1 MTDSLLIVMY
11 HYVRPIAG
19 SRYPTLKGLELDNFR
34 GQLDFLEQHYRIVR
48 TQDVIAA
55 MRGEGD
61 LPSRAALLTFDDGY
75 MDHYDH
81 VLPEL
86 VARGMQGS
94 FFPPACAVLDGRVLD
109 VNKIHFVLA
118 SGVDPRQLVCEIF
131 ALLDVHRVRHDL
143 KPNADYYRLYSNESR
158 YDTPDVTFIKRI
170 LQKGLPQALRSEI
183 VDQLFQRFV
192 TADEKGF
199 AESLYMGKAQLREL
213 HDAGMCIGSHGDQH
227 RWLNTLSPVEQ
238 RQEIERSLDFLGELG
253 VPTQDWVM
261 CYPYGGYNASL
272 LEILR
277 EKQCAMGL
285 TVEVGLADLS
295 RNDPL
300 SLPRLDTND
309 VPFSAA
315 AGLDAFQ
322 WAATSVAMPEPEEGA

>member
-1 MTDSLLIVMY
+1 MTDSLMIVMY

-19 SRYPTLKGLELDNFR
+19 SRYPTLKGLELDDFR
-34 GQLDFLEQHYRIVR
+34 GQLDFIAQHYRVVR
-48 TQDVIAA
+48 AQDVIAA
-55 MRGEGD
+55 MHGERE

-118 SGVDPRQLVCEIF
+118 SGVDPRQLVSGIF
-131 ALLDVHRVRHDL
+131 ALLDDHRAHHGL
-143 KPNADYYRLYSNESR
+143 QSNADYYRLYSNESR

-170 LQKGLPQALRSEI
+170 LQKGLPQTLRVEI
-183 VDQLFQRFV
+183 VDQLFQRYV
-192 TADEKGF
+192 SADEKGF

-213 HDAGMCIGSHGDQH
+213 HEAGMCIGSHGDQH
-227 RWLNTLSPVEQ
+227 RWLNTLSSIEQ

-253 VPTQDWVM
+253 VPTRDWVM
-261 CYPYGGYNASL
+261 CYPYGGYNDSL

-285 TVEVGLADLS
+285 TVEVGLADPS

-300 SLPRLDTND
+300 LLPRLDTND

-315 AGLDAFQ
+315 TGLDAFH
-322 WAATSVAMPEPEEGA
+322 WADSPVANA

>member
-1 MTDSLLIVMY
+1 MTDSLMIVMY

-34 GQLDFLEQHYRIVR
+34 GQLDFIEQHYRVVR
-48 TQDVIAA
+48 AQDVVAA
-55 MRGEGD
+55 MRGELE
-61 LPSRAALLTFDDGY
+61 LPSKAALLTFDDGY
-75 MDHYDH
+75 MDHYEH
-81 VLPEL
+81 VFPEL

-118 SGVDPRQLVCEIF
+118 SGVDPRQLVSEIF
-131 ALLDVHRVRHDL
+131 ASLDVYRARHDL

-158 YDTPDVTFIKRI
+158 YDTPDVTFIKRV

-183 VDQLFQRFV
+183 IDQLFQCYG
-192 TADEKGF
+192 TSDEKGF

-213 HDAGMCIGSHGDQH
+213 QDAGMCIGSHGDQH
-227 RWLNTLSPVEQ
+227 RWLNTLAPLEQ

-253 VPTQDWVM
+253 VPARDWVM
-261 CYPYGGYNASL
+261 CYPYGGYNDSL
-272 LEILR
+272 LDILR

-285 TVEVGLADLS
+285 TVEVGLADPLH
-295 RNDPL
+295 NDPL
-300 SLPRLDTND
+300 LLPRLDTND

-315 AGLDAFQ
+315 MGLDAFQ
-322 WAATSVAMPEPEEGA
+322 WANSPLADA

>member
-1 MTDSLLIVMY
+1 MADSLMIVMY

-19 SRYPTLKGLELDNFR
+19 SRYPTLKGLELDHFR
-34 GQLDFLEQHYRIVR
+34 GQLDFINQHYRVVR
-48 TQDVIAA
+48 AQEVIAA
-55 MRGEGD
+55 MRGEEE
-61 LPSRAALLTFDDGY
+61 LPSNAALLTFDDGY

-94 FFPPACAVLDGRVLD
+94 FFPPACAVLDGYVLD

-118 SGVDPRQLVCEIF
+118 SGVDPRQLVNEIF
-131 ALLDVHRVRHDL
+131 VLLDVHRTRHDL
-143 KPNADYYRLYSNESR
+143 KQNADYYRLYSNESR
-158 YDTPDVTFIKRI
+158 YDTPDVIFIKRI
-170 LQKGLPQALRSEI
+170 LQKGLPQALRGEI
-183 VDQLFQRFV
+183 VDQLFRHYV

-199 AESLYMGKAQLREL
+199 AESLYMGKAQLRAL
-213 HDAGMCIGSHGDQH
+213 HDAGMCVGSHGDQH
-227 RWLNTLSPVEQ
+227 RWLNTLSPLEQ
-238 RQEIERSLDFLGELG
+238 RQDIERSLAFLGELG
-253 VPTQDWVM
+253 VPARDWVM
-261 CYPYGGYNASL
+261 CYPYGGYNDSL

-300 SLPRLDTND
+300 LLPRLDTND

-315 AGLDAFQ
+315 MRLDAFQ
-322 WAATSVAMPEPEEGA
+322 WANTSLADA